1 MIPCNDEKSPNR
13 TISISKEVLPD
24 EVLSVMR
31 NIRDMDMIEIT
42 ILGVSDLGRLFLRVP
57 RPFEPEALR
66 G

>member
-42 ILGVSDLGRLFLRVP
+42 I
-57 RPFEPEALR
+57 
-66 G
+66 